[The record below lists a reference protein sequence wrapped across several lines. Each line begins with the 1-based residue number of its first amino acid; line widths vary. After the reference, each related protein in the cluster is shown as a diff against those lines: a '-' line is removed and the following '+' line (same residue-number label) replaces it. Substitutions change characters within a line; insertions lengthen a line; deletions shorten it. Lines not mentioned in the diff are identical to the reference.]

1 MPAPTGYGQFCPVAK
16 AAEVLAT
23 RWTPLVL
30 RELVS
35 GSTRFNEIHRGVPLM
50 SRALLSQRLKA
61 LEAAGIV
68 ERGAH
73 GRDARMGEYR
83 LTASGEALRP
93 VIVAMGLWGAQWVE
107 SALAGPDWDA
117 GVLMWDMRRRIDTA
131 ALPPGRTVLAFE
143 YPDAVSELRRWWLL
157 VEDDAV
163 DLCQSDPGFDVDL
176 HVRASVRAM
185 GRVWIGQRPLRAALD
200 AGEITLDGD
209 RRLASGI
216 GRWLGLSVIAEA
228 ARETPLAR
236 AS

>member
-1 MPAPTGYGQFCPVAK
+1 
-16 AAEVLAT
+16 
-23 RWTPLVL
+23 
-30 RELVS
+30 
-35 GSTRFNEIHRGVPLM
+35 
-50 SRALLSQRLKA
+50 
-61 LEAAGIV
+61 
-68 ERGAH
+68 
-73 GRDARMGEYR
+73 
-83 LTASGEALRP
+83 
-93 VIVAMGLWGAQWVE
+93 
-107 SALAGPDWDA
+107 
-117 GVLMWDMRRRIDTA
+117 MRRRIDTA

-176 HVRASVRAM
+176 HVRATVRAM

-216 GRWLGLSVIAEA
+216 GRWLRLSVIAEA
-228 ARETPLAR
+228 ARKAPLAH